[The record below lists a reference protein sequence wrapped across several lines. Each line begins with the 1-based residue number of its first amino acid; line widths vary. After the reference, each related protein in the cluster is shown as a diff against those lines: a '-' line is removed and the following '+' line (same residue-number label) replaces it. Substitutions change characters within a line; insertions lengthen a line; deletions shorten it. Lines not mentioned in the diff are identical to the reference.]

1 MSSTQHT
8 AQGEH
13 LYAGAMAEFLLARS
27 RSESL
32 PESELM
38 KVRVRLEQARE
49 AIGLPKHRCEP
60 GEFVMAVAP
69 GKVVGP
75 SAAGTELPGSIQL
88 EAEFEKSCEEFWAAV
103 SKAQSLC
110 GQFYQTQRTQ
120 EQCDS
125 YEAMNRAE
133 ARVQAIQEAL
143 KNANFGP
150 YLEMKAGDRADAK
163 AKSAAKATGPAKLG
177 VEPANFEQVQ
187 AVVELGRRL
196 AIQDYF
202 RHLGAVVDAKDDAEK
217 EIAVANLAAAEKA
230 ARLADSAF
238 QSLMAAQAAQRTTTV
253 HLVSGDFVAANE
265 TAKASGQHLE
275 IVADKLDRFGAY
287 APRSRFFQS
296 TMNAVAKADAFA
308 GRIESAVERK
318 VEAFAAGLKG
328 FAQRVRA
335 LGDAVKRTPA
345 VVQHMTKSA
354 SVSVEKATMTAY
366 ASLAERV
373 GALFKRA
380 GERADAA
387 KSAVSETAWNLL
399 DDGADMLFRVAD
411 RVDRVIEGA
420 ERMADRVDLHVRATA
435 GLAGGLMARVGETV
449 KQAYGESVDKVE
461 VQRAQRR
468 ATPR

>member
-1 MSSTQHT
+1 
-8 AQGEH
+8 
-13 LYAGAMAEFLLARS
+13 
-27 RSESL
+27 
-32 PESELM
+32 
-38 KVRVRLEQARE
+38 
-49 AIGLPKHRCEP
+49 
-60 GEFVMAVAP
+60 
-69 GKVVGP
+69 
-75 SAAGTELPGSIQL
+75 
-88 EAEFEKSCEEFWAAV
+88 
-103 SKAQSLC
+103 
-110 GQFYQTQRTQ
+110 
-120 EQCDS
+120 
-125 YEAMNRAE
+125 
-133 ARVQAIQEAL
+133 VQAIQEAL

-150 YLEMKAGDRADAK
+150 YLEMKAGYRADAK

-217 EIAVANLAAAEKA
+217 EVAVANLAAAEKA

-387 KSAVSETAWNLL
+387 KSAVSDTAWNLL